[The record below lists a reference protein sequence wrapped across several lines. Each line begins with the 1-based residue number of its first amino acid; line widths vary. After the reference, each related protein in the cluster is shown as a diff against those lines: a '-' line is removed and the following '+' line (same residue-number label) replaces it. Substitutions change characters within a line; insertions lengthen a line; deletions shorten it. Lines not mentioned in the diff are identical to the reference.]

1 MTTPNPGEQVYLG
14 SLLTNLHFWGVVSD
28 LDTPAMMS
36 ASMECSGMEGS
47 ITLDALVG
55 PQGVP
60 GTPSP
65 IVKMQYQDAA
75 IDTVGDLPTNLLDN
89 SIDIGKAW
97 WIGNNVYVWTGEDWM
112 VRQMGV
118 TGPPGPVPNV
128 TPSIELVEGDAPT
141 QIVTSGT
148 ALNPGWLLQINKE
161 SIRGPEGDGTAI
173 RNSADYD
180 NSRAPS
186 VGDVITWNGSHY
198 APGGFNLLSTR
209 IYSVPEAAFTSFTS
223 ITQRQQIVAFQVP
236 PQPFDWKPI
245 VFGHLRVQGVE
256 LDSDPSILSAEV
268 RLGNVAAGELVARG
282 YGNGTTWTTI
292 IPHFST
298 TTTSHDA
305 ITPENATALVPA
317 YHSGTEGTLYASVYN
332 DSGVAGAYNFN
343 SKNAQLVVMVVPVT
357 DFVTQGS

>member
-36 ASMECSGMEGS
+36 ASMEVSGTEGS

-97 WIGNNVYVWTGEDWM
+97 WIDNNVYIWTGEDWM

-118 TGPPGPVPNV
+118 PGPPGPIPNI
-128 TPSIELVEGDAPT
+128 TPAIELVEDPAPT

-180 NSRAPS
+180 NTTPPQ
-186 VGDVITWNGSHY
+186 VGDVIAWNGSNF
-198 APGGFNLLSTR
+198 APGAYNLLSLR
-209 IYSVPEAAFTSFTS
+209 AYSVPESAFTSFTA

-236 PQPFDWKPI
+236 PQPFPWKPL
-245 VFGHLRVQGVE
+245 VFGHLRVQGIE
-256 LDSDPSILSAEV
+256 LDADPQIIGAEV
-268 RLGNVAAGELVARG
+268 RLGAVGAGTLVARG
-282 YGNGTTWTTI
+282 FGNVTTWTTI

-298 TTTSHDA
+298 PLAAHDA
-305 ITPENATALVPA
+305 MTPENETGIVPA
-317 YHSGTEGTLYASVYN
+317 YHTGTEGTLYASVYN
-332 DSGVAGAYNFN
+332 DTGRAGTYAFHA
-343 SKNAQLVVMVVPVT
+343 KNAQLLVLVVPVT
-357 DFVTQGS
+357 DYYIDNS